1 MAGSALV
8 HNDESSLLW
17 YEEPARSCPAM
28 QQCSQSRNSES
39 ETFPTF
45 SVPDYS
51 DSFDKMIDK
60 FQADL
65 KSSLEKSLKTNL
77 KTTLEKELAKVS
89 AAKPT

>member
-8 HNDESSLLW
+8 HNEESSLLW
-17 YEEPARSCPAM
+17 YEEPAKSCPAL
-28 QQCSQSRNSES
+28 QQCSQSRSSES

-45 SVPDYS
+45 TVPYS

-77 KTTLEKELAKVS
+77 KKTLEKELAKVS